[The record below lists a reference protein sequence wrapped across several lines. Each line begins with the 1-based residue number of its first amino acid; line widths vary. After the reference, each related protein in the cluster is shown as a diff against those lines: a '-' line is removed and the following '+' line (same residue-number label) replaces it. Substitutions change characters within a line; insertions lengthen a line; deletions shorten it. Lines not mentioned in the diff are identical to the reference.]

1 MVHFS
6 VSIFKNQEGNETILE
21 TKGMMLIKKYTH
33 SNIYLYHLYNGAHH
47 SNIKRYKVKKMN
59 RKISVNLYKEY
70 TYLKSKELEGLPR
83 FEVMSWQPFQLPWSA
98 SLCLF
103 R

>member
-1 MVHFS
+1 MMVHFS

-59 RKISVNLYKEY
+59 RKIAVILLQYNQRSHPIRNCFH
-70 TYLKSKELEGLPR
+70 TNSELCSSDDGTLR
-83 FEVMSWQPFQLPWSA
+83 F
-98 SLCLF
+98 
-103 R
+103 